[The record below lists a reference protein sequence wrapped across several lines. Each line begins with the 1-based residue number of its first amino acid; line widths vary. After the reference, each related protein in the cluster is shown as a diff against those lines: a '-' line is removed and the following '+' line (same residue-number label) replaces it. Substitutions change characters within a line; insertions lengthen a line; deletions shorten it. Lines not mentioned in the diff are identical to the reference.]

1 MNRTKMIAAAAAMIT
16 LAASATAAATT
27 AAATPPT
34 PLASQLLVRG
44 AAGEFRLADRDMRF
58 FLGAGESTDIAL
70 VRATVQPGASTGW
83 HTHEGQSMVLVE
95 KGVLTSKEAR
105 HRKCLTNSFAAGKGF
120 EHPEGAH
127 NFINNGPGELV
138 FYVTYFLPAGAAPTP
153 IVAPAPR
160 ACS

>member
-1 MNRTKMIAAAAAMIT
+1 MTTMHRSGMIAAAAAMIT
-16 LAASATAAATT
+16 LAASATAAAT
-27 AAATPPT
+27 PPT
-34 PLASQLLVRG
+34 GLASQLLVRG

-58 FLGAGESTDIAL
+58 FLGAGEPTDIAL
-70 VRATVQPGASTGW
+70 VRATLQPGGSTGW

-95 KGVLTSKEAR
+95 KGVLTSQQAR
-105 HRKCLTNSFAAGKGF
+105 HRRCVTKSFGAGKGF

-127 NFINNGPGELV
+127 NFVNNGPGELV

-153 IVAPAPR
+153 IDAPAPR

>member
-1 MNRTKMIAAAAAMIT
+1 MNRTGKIAAAAALIT
-16 LAASATAAATT
+16 LAASGTAASATAAA
-27 AAATPPT
+27 APP
-34 PLASQLLVRG
+34 PPVASEALVRA

-83 HTHEGQSMVLVE
+83 HTHKGQSMVLVE
-95 KGVLTSKEAR
+95 AGVLTSQEAR
-105 HRKCLTNSFAAGKGF
+105 HRKCLTKTFAAGKGF

-127 NFINNGPGELV
+127 NFINNGPGVLV

-153 IVAPAPR
+153 IVAPVPR